1 MTKIRVGIIGTGWG
15 QLQIESF
22 RRARAFDVVALCDLD
37 AARLSEIAQRYKI
50 DQTFADYHDLVAHPD
65 IDVVSIASP
74 PDLHRPMAQAA
85 VAARKHVFIEKPA
98 ALQIDD
104 LIALQKSAEA
114 NCIVHAIDFE
124 MRFLP
129 ALAYCKELIDEQ
141 YLGQLLRV
149 DVTMGIDRPWGEH
162 GHWAADAARGGGI
175 LNELG
180 AHFIDTL
187 LWWFGAVEAVLSAA
201 RTHFP
206 IVQVPVLDEKHKETI
221 LVKRPVTSDDSFWS
235 ILQFKRG
242 GEALLNF
249 VTGSRHDIGWT
260 ISAYGTAGTLV
271 VQSGQLLGKRDG
283 DREIALL
290 PIPKRLELGDNP
302 KDPLMW
308 SMARLAENMAS
319 KIRDDADAKPFPD
332 FRDDLAVVRVVDAI
346 HRASDAR
353 TWIRVT

>member
-1 MTKIRVGIIGTGWG
+1 MAKIRVGIIGTGWG

-22 RRARAFDVVALCDLD
+22 RRAHAFDVVALCDVD
-37 AARLSEIAQRYKI
+37 AARLSDIAKRNKI
-50 DQTFADYHDLVAHPD
+50 EQTFTNYLDLVARPD

-74 PDLHRPMAQAA
+74 PDLHLPMTQAA
-85 VAARKHVFIEKPA
+85 IAARKHVFVEKPA
-98 ALQIDD
+98 ALQIEDVR
-104 LIALQKSAEA
+104 ALKKSAEA
-114 NCIVHAIDFE
+114 NRVVHAVDFE

-129 ALAYCKELIDEQ
+129 ALAYCKELIDED
-141 YLGQLLRV
+141 YLGKLLRV

-162 GHWAADAARGGGI
+162 GNWAADAARGGGI

-180 AHFIDTL
+180 AHFIDTM
-187 LWWFGAVEAVLSAA
+187 LWWFGDVDAVLAA
-201 RTHFP
+201 TRTHFP
-206 IVQVPVLDEKHKETI
+206 IIKVPVLDEKLKETI

-260 ISAYGTAGTLV
+260 IAAYGETGTLV

-308 SMARLAENMAS
+308 GMARLAENMAG
-319 KIRDDADAKPFPD
+319 KIRGDADAKAFPD
-332 FRDDLAVVRVVDAI
+332 FGDDIAVARVVDAI
-346 HRASDAR
+346 RRASDAR
-353 TWIRVT
+353 AWVKV